1 MLFAMRLTGCKL
13 LACAFPRTDL
23 RQCRLEDCEL
33 DDCLFEEADLR
44 GLDLSGTA
52 FGGSRFHR
60 CNLEEVNMIGARDFM
75 LDPRENKLRGAHFS
89 VDGALALLGCFG
101 IILE

>member
-1 MLFAMRLTGCKL
+1 
-13 LACAFPRTDL
+13 
-23 RQCRLEDCEL
+23 
-33 DDCLFEEADLR
+33 
-44 GLDLSGTA
+44 
-52 FGGSRFHR
+52 
-60 CNLEEVNMIGARDFM
+60 MIGARDFM